1 MLKASVV
8 VGEQFLNFFLLES
21 STLRVMR
28 LEWNQPIIV
37 RGAYVLNT
45 PLKIFRFFIF
55 NFYLRGYST
64 VFDILDCTK
73 RNTLLLKNTFKF
85 LLCVKYFN

>member
-28 LEWNQPIIV
+28 LELGGGEINQ
-37 RGAYVLNT
+37 
-45 PLKIFRFFIF
+45 
-55 NFYLRGYST
+55 
-64 VFDILDCTK
+64 
-73 RNTLLLKNTFKF
+73 
-85 LLCVKYFN
+85 

>member
-28 LEWNQPIIV
+28 LELKSTNHSARSVHSIQFNVLESQVV
-37 RGAYVLNT
+37 RVIRKVNH
-45 PLKIFRFFIF
+45 
-55 NFYLRGYST
+55 
-64 VFDILDCTK
+64 
-73 RNTLLLKNTFKF
+73 F
-85 LLCVKYFN
+85 L